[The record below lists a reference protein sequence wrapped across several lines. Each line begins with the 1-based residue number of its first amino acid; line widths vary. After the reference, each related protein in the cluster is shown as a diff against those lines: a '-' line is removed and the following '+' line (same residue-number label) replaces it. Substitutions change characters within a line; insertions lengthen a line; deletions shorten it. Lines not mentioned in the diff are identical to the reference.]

1 VIILE
6 KFSSLPTEKQNMII
20 DAALACFGANGYKKA
35 SIGDVAAAAGIAK
48 ASIFHYFGTKKA
60 LYFYLLDFC
69 MQALMN
75 EINEKFDDGITD
87 FFDRIRLSTSIELS
101 IMKQHPAML
110 SFLDSMYFE
119 NDSEVKDDIKTILT
133 SDRCVEMRS
142 RITFDGMDASKFKD
156 GIDPKLVLKILSCF
170 VDGYLAKAQNN
181 AEVDLD
187 VLCKEVDECLN
198 LFKSNFYKEKYI

>member
-1 VIILE
+1 ME
-6 KFSSLPTEKQNMII
+6 KFYSLSTEKQNMII
-20 DAALACFGANGYKKA
+20 DAALTCFGANGYKKA
-35 SIGDVAAAAGIAK
+35 SIGDIATTAGIAK

-69 MQALMN
+69 LQVLMN
-75 EINEKFDDGITD
+75 EINEKFDNSVTD

-110 SFLDSMYFE
+110 SFLNSMYFE

-133 SDRCVEMRS
+133 SSRCVDMRN

-156 GIDPKLVLKILSCF
+156 CIDPKFVLKILTCF
-170 VDGYLAKAQNN
+170 VDGYLAKVQVNVGDDIDAF
-181 AEVDLD
+181 
-187 VLCKEVDECLN
+187 CKEVDECLN
-198 LFKSNFYKEKYI
+198 LFKSNFYKEKYIC